1 MFKRKEEK
9 TSGVRLF
16 DFDSSS
22 EPLGEAFRMLRL
34 QIEAALDTPTTQK
47 HASIILITSSVQSE
61 GKTTVASNLARI
73 CAIAKVPT
81 LLLDA
86 DFRKPMVHEAFGIN
100 RKPGI
105 TDLLLEDIPDSIPIQ
120 PIEDCDL
127 SVLPAGKSIKHTT
140 EILGSPAFDNL
151 LEKLKTRFKLIIID
165 SPPAGI
171 VSDAGVLARKV
182 DAIYVVVRAGHTNSR
197 LVEKTIRNIRDLG
210 GNVKG
215 IIMSRIDARRDRI
228 YYHHYY
234 PQYYSKYYKEES
246 TTDGK

>member
-1 MFKRKEEK
+1 MFKAKEDK
-9 TSGVRLF
+9 TTGVRLF

-34 QIEAALDTPTTQK
+34 QIEAALDSSTRKRSST
-47 HASIILITSSVQSE
+47 ILITSSVQSE
-61 GKTTVASNLARI
+61 GKTTVSCNLARV

-81 LLLDA
+81 LLMDA
-86 DFRKPMVHEAFGIN
+86 DFRKPMVHEAFGIH

-120 PIEDCDL
+120 PIEDCNL

-151 LEKLKTRFKLIIID
+151 LEKLRNRFKLIIID

-182 DAIYVVVRAGHTNSR
+182 EAIYIVVRAGSTNSR
-197 LVEKTIRNIRDLG
+197 LVEKTIRSLKDLG

-215 IIMSRIDARRDRI
+215 IIMSRIDARRDRY

-234 PQYYSKYYKEES
+234 PQYYSKYYRSDLPKE
-246 TTDGK
+246 TP